1 MPRGLKCGHLTRE
14 QDVIVLKIPRS
25 IPGRDALLAVVLM
38 LLAPLAGV
46 VAIAGPAEAG
56 PGFQEPRVGECHAL
70 TFDEYMRD
78 SNDEAPIRC
87 SQAHTSRVIA
97 TGHLPKGVGWGAP
110 LRRLNRIAV
119 GICDPAWKR
128 TLGRTYSSRAMT
140 AYTWGW
146 FIPTKAQRSHGARW
160 IRCDLILLAGRRLDR
175 LPTDA
180 KPALGAQPHP
190 SRVAACL
197 TRTSYTTCVHR
208 HIYRATGTFVIRQK
222 AHPTDRQIRRA
233 ALRKCPSRVSSRAFA
248 WDDHASADRWR
259 LGDHVIICFSR
270 TRR

>member
-1 MPRGLKCGHLTRE
+1 MAKAPTPIPARGAMLT
-14 QDVIVLKIPRS
+14 
-25 IPGRDALLAVVLM
+25 ALLM
-38 LLAPLAGV
+38 LLAPLATV
-46 VAIAGPAEAG
+46 VATAGPAQAG
-56 PGFQEPRVGECHAL
+56 PDFQKPRVGECRAL
-70 TFDEYMRD
+70 TFDEFMRA
-78 SNDEAPIRC
+78 SNDEASIKC

-97 TGHLPKGVGWGAP
+97 TGQLPQGVSWGAP

-119 GICDPAWKR
+119 GICDPAWKK

-160 IRCDLILLAGRRLDR
+160 IRCDLILVAGKRLDR

-180 KPALGAQPHP
+180 EPALGAQPHP
-190 SRVAACL
+190 NRVAACL

-222 AHPTDRQIRRA
+222 TLPTDRQIRRA
-233 ALRKCPSRVSSRAFA
+233 AQRRCPSRVSSRAFA
-248 WDDHASADRWR
+248 WDAHASADRWR
-259 LGDHVIICFSR
+259 LGDHVVICFSR